1 MDFLAQPGFS
11 LNMCQDLI
19 LLFHQW
25 GTCTSS
31 CGCAKNRKTGC
42 ERLPGWHRVS
52 WVARGP
58 SNTVI
63 FEREAVR
70 TLQKNAPVFD
80 VLAMETLPRD
90 SASPE
95 DRSHV
100 GTLQVLVTALR
111 SKRPSAWTL
120 FTSWCCTCC
129 GDKSMWRARRQNLLE
144 VRVILPLPTHLQYPV
159 GLPWLQNARSSRF
172 WGWWRRTL
180 VVQFYILSKGLP
192 TTVLQTRL

>member
-1 MDFLAQPGFS
+1 ME
-11 LNMCQDLI
+11 
-19 LLFHQW
+19 W

-42 ERLPGWHRVS
+42 ERLPGWHRVI
-52 WVARGP
+52 WVAWGP

-80 VLAMETLPRD
+80 DLAMETLPRD

-95 DRSHV
+95 DCSHV

-120 FTSWCCTCC
+120 FTSCCCTCC
-129 GDKSMWRARRQNLLE
+129 GEKSMWRARRHNLL
-144 VRVILPLPTHLQYPV
+144 RGSCDP
-159 GLPWLQNARSSRF
+159 ASSYTPKIP
-172 WGWWRRTL
+172 RRPSQVAECTI
-180 VVQFYILSKGLP
+180 F
-192 TTVLQTRL
+192 